1 MLTDQM
7 LQQLAEQHD
16 QPCVTIYSPTHD
28 SGAEA
33 EGDPI
38 WLKTGIQEAEATLKE
53 WDVAPEQIERIL
65 EPARGFQADLG
76 PNDYGAGALAAFLA
90 DGFSEI
96 LHTPVQVDQQVRVSD
111 RFHAKP
117 LLPVL
122 AENAE
127 FYVLGISQKD
137 VRLLQCTRFVQAEEP
152 LSRQQVP
159 QHIAEV
165 VPDIQ
170 PRESLQQ
177 RTARPRIQEPGGG
190 HEAAFHGHGR
200 ETTVSYQE
208 LFQYFREV
216 SKGIIKYMDG
226 RSPLIFAGVG
236 DLFPIYRDANTYE
249 HLLDQPIRGNPEHL
263 WPEELRERAWKLL
276 APHLRG
282 RIAQVREAFEEALAY
297 NRATN
302 DMKGVALT
310 AHDGRVATF
319 IGAVDRQYWGRVPEM
334 GEDVQMRAEPEP
346 WDYDLIDYA
355 TVQTILNGGTAYTVP
370 DEQVPGGG
378 HGAAVILRY

>member
-1 MLTDQM
+1 MLTDRM
-7 LQQLAEQHD
+7 LQELAERRD
-16 QPCVTIYSPTHD
+16 EPCVTIYSPTHD
-28 SGAEA
+28 SGSEA
-33 EGDPI
+33 QGDPI
-38 WLKTGIQEAEATLKE
+38 WLKTGIQEAEATLNE
-53 WDVAPEQIERIL
+53 WDVAPDQIERIL
-65 EPARGFQADLG
+65 QPARAFQAELS
-76 PNDYGAGALAAFLA
+76 PNDYGAGALVAFLA

-96 LHTPVQVDQQVRVSD
+96 LHTPVQVDQQVHVSD
-111 RFHAKP
+111 RFHTKP

-127 FYVLGISQKD
+127 FYVLAISQKS
-137 VRLLQCTRFVQAEEP
+137 VRLLDCTRYTEAEEP

-170 PRESLQQ
+170 PRRSVQQ
-177 RTARPRIQEPGGG
+177 HTSRPRMQAPGGE
-190 HEAAFHGHGR
+190 HEAAFHGHGK

-216 SKGIIKYMDG
+216 SKGIVKYMDG

-249 HLLDQPIRGNPEHL
+249 HLLDEPIRGNPEHL
-263 WPEELRERAWKLL
+263 RPEELRERAWELL

-282 RIAQVREAFEEALAY
+282 RIAQVQEAFEEALAY
-297 NRATN
+297 NRATD
-302 DMKGVALT
+302 DMKGVVLA
-310 AHDGRVATF
+310 ARDGRAATV
-319 IGAVDRQYWGRVPEM
+319 IGAADRHYWGRVPEM
-334 GEDVQMRAEPEP
+334 GEDVQMRGEPQP

-370 DEQVPGGG
+370 ADQVPGDGD
-378 HGAAVILRY
+378 GAAVILRY